1 MAKVERDNHE
11 NITQKT
17 KDCTTRTSQKPRCS
31 GRVGMSCSNSA
42 THHVTLFTNPVIKH
56 EI

>member
-1 MAKVERDNHE
+1 MAKVEMDNHE